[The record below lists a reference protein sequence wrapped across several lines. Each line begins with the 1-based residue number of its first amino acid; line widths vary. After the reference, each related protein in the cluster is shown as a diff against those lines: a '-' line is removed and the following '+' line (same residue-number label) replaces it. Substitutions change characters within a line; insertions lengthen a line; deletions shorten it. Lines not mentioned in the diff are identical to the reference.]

1 MPQTNVK
8 DIVKLPLSARM
19 TPYKTTIE
27 NLTSNPGTDLLR
39 YARTKEGV
47 LSLAQGEGSLP
58 TPDFICDAAMK
69 ALKDEGKTFYAPTL
83 GHPELRQELSTY
95 YKNIYGLDIPAS
107 RFFVTS
113 SGTTAVHLSLAAII
127 NKGDEVVALT
137 PIWKNLLSA
146 VEIAEARIK
155 QVGMDYVDGKG
166 WQLDLNRLFA
176 ACTPQTKAI
185 LIVTPSNPTGW
196 TMSMPEM
203 RRVMEFARERGIWVI
218 ADEVYTRTVYG
229 QVRAPSFL
237 DVSEP
242 DDLLLVINS
251 FSKTW
256 AMTGWR
262 LGWIVGP
269 PSAELKICDLAVY
282 NNMGPPSF
290 TQYGAL
296 AALRQGE
303 GFLNEQMTLW
313 RSNLDLLMDRFAQ
326 MPKISMVRP
335 DASFYAF
342 FKVEGEE
349 DCIAFCKRLI
359 DEVGLSLAPGCAFG
373 DCGRGFIRLA
383 FACSETKLLDAL
395 DRLERVVR

>member
-27 NLTSNPGTDLLR
+27 NLTPNPGTDLLR

-58 TPDFICDAAMK
+58 TPDFICEAAMK

-166 WQLDLNRLFA
+166 WQLDLNRLFS

-196 TMSMPEM
+196 TMSTPEM
-203 RRVMEFARERGIWVI
+203 RRVMDFARERGIWVI

-290 TQYGAL
+290 TQHGAL

-326 MPKISMVRP
+326 MPKISMMRP

-349 DCIAFCKRLI
+349 DCIAFCTKLI
-359 DEVGLSLAPGCAFG
+359 DQAGLSLAPGCAFG

>member
-1 MPQTNVK
+1 M
-8 DIVKLPLSARM
+8 A
-19 TPYKTTIE
+19 PYSTVIE
-27 NLTSNPGTDLLR
+27 NLTPNPGTDLLR
-39 YARTKEGV
+39 YARTKDGV
-47 LSLAQGEGSLP
+47 LSLAQGEGSTP

-69 ALKDEGKTFYAPTL
+69 ALKDKGMTFYGPIL
-83 GHPELRQELSTY
+83 GHPELREELSTY
-95 YKNIYGLDIPAS
+95 YKNIYGLDIPS
-107 RFFVTS
+107 NRFFVTS

-127 NKGDEVVALT
+127 NNGDEVIAIT

-146 VEIAEARIK
+146 VEIAQAKIK
-155 QVGMDYVDGKG
+155 QVAVDFSEDKG
-166 WQLDLNRLFA
+166 WSLDLNRLFD
-176 ACTPQTKAI
+176 ACTPATKAI
-185 LIVTPSNPTGW
+185 MIVTPSNPTGW
-196 TMSMPEM
+196 TMSRSEM
-203 RRVMEFARERGIWVI
+203 QAVMEFARKRGIWVL
-218 ADEVYTRTVYG
+218 ADEVYTRTLYG

-237 DVSEP
+237 DVCEP

-269 PSAELKICDLAVY
+269 PSAEMKICDLAVY

-303 GFLNEQMTLW
+303 GFISEQMTLW
-313 RSNLDLLMDRFAQ
+313 QSNCDLLMDRMAQ
-326 MPKISMVRP
+326 FPRMSISRP
-335 DASFYAF
+335 EAGFYAF

-349 DCIAFCKRLI
+349 DSIAYCKRLI

-373 DCGRGFIRLA
+373 DCGRGFVRLA
-383 FACSETKLLDAL
+383 FACSETKLLDGL
-395 DRLERVVR
+395 DRLERMVT

>member
-1 MPQTNVK
+1 MPQTDVK
-8 DIVKLPLSARM
+8 DIFKLPLRTGMA
-19 TPYKTTIE
+19 PYSTVIQ
-27 NLTSNPGTDLLR
+27 NLTPNPGTDLLR
-39 YARTKEGV
+39 YARTKDGV
-47 LSLAQGEGSLP
+47 LSLAQGEGSTP

-69 ALKDEGKTFYAPTL
+69 ALKDKGMTFYGPIL
-83 GHPELRQELSTY
+83 GHPELREELSTY
-95 YKNIYGLDIPAS
+95 YKNIYGLDIPS
-107 RFFVTS
+107 NRFFVTS

-127 NKGDEVVALT
+127 NNGDEVIAIT

-146 VEIAEARIK
+146 VEIAQAKIK
-155 QVGMDYVDGKG
+155 QVAVDFSEDKG
-166 WQLDLNRLFA
+166 WSLDLNRLFD
-176 ACTPQTKAI
+176 ACTPATKAI
-185 LIVTPSNPTGW
+185 MIVTPSNPTGW
-196 TMSMPEM
+196 TMSRSEM
-203 RRVMEFARERGIWVI
+203 QAVMEFARKRGIWVL
-218 ADEVYTRTVYG
+218 ADEVYTRTLYG

-237 DVSEP
+237 DVCEP

-269 PSAELKICDLAVY
+269 PSAEMKICDLAVY

-303 GFLNEQMTLW
+303 GFISEQMTLW
-313 RSNLDLLMDRFAQ
+313 QSNCDLLMDRMAQ
-326 MPKISMVRP
+326 FPRMSISRP
-335 DASFYAF
+335 EAGFYAF

-349 DCIAFCKRLI
+349 DSIAYCKRLI

-373 DCGRGFIRLA
+373 DCGRGFVRLA
-383 FACSETKLLDAL
+383 FACSETKLLDGL
-395 DRLERVVR
+395 DRLERMVT

>member
-19 TPYKTTIE
+19 APYRTTIE
-27 NLTSNPGTDLLR
+27 NLMPNPGTDLLR

-47 LSLAQGEGSLP
+47 LSLAQGEGSLS
-58 TPDFICDAAMK
+58 TPDFICDAAMQ

-83 GHPELRQELSTY
+83 GHAELRQELSTY

-196 TMSMPEM
+196 TMSAPDM
-203 RRVMEFARERGIWVI
+203 RMVMAFARERGIWVI

-229 QVRAPSFL
+229 QTRAPSFL

-262 LGWIVGP
+262 LGWIIGP

-303 GFLNEQMTLW
+303 GFLSEQMTLW

-349 DCIAFCKRLI
+349 DCIAFCKHLI
-359 DEVGLSLAPGCAFG
+359 DEAGLSLAPGCAFG

>member
-1 MPQTNVK
+1 MPQTDVK
-8 DIVKLPLSARM
+8 DIFKLPLRTGMA
-19 TPYKTTIE
+19 PYSTVIE
-27 NLTSNPGTDLLR
+27 NLTPNPGTDLLR
-39 YARTKEGV
+39 YARTKDGV
-47 LSLAQGEGSLP
+47 LSLAQGEGSTP

-69 ALKDEGKTFYAPTL
+69 ALKDKGMTFYGPIL
-83 GHPELRQELSTY
+83 GHPELREELSTY
-95 YKNIYGLDIPAS
+95 YKNIYGLDIPS
-107 RFFVTS
+107 NRFFVTS

-127 NKGDEVVALT
+127 NNGDEVIAIT

-146 VEIAEARIK
+146 VEIAQAKIK
-155 QVGMDYVDGKG
+155 QVAVDFSEDKG
-166 WQLDLNRLFA
+166 WSLDLNRLFD
-176 ACTPQTKAI
+176 ACTPATKAI
-185 LIVTPSNPTGW
+185 MIVTPSNPTGW
-196 TMSMPEM
+196 TMSRSEM
-203 RRVMEFARERGIWVI
+203 QAVMEFARKRGIWVL
-218 ADEVYTRTVYG
+218 ADEVYTRTLYG

-237 DVSEP
+237 DVCEP

-269 PSAELKICDLAVY
+269 PSAEMKICDLAVY

-303 GFLNEQMTLW
+303 GFISEQMTLW
-313 RSNLDLLMDRFAQ
+313 QSNCDLLMDRMAQ
-326 MPKISMVRP
+326 FPRMSISRP
-335 DASFYAF
+335 EAGFYAF

-349 DCIAFCKRLI
+349 DSIAYCKRLI

-373 DCGRGFIRLA
+373 DCGRGFVRLA
-383 FACSETKLLDAL
+383 FACSETKLLDGL
-395 DRLERVVR
+395 DRLERMVT

>member
-1 MPQTNVK
+1 MPQSPVK
-8 DIVKLPLSARM
+8 EIVKLPLSSRM
-19 TPYKTTIE
+19 TPYNTTIE
-27 NLTSNPGTDLLR
+27 NLTPNPGTDLLR

-47 LSLAQGEGSLP
+47 VSLAQGEGSLP
-58 TPDFICDAAMK
+58 TPQFICDAAMK
-69 ALKDEGKTFYAPTL
+69 ALKEENKTFYAPIL
-83 GHPELRQELSTY
+83 GHPELRAELSTY
-95 YKNIYGLDIPAS
+95 YKNIYALDIPQN

-127 NKGDEVVALT
+127 NSGDEVVALT
-137 PIWKNLLSA
+137 PIWKNLMSA
-146 VEIAEARIK
+146 MEISEAKIK
-155 QVGMDYVDGKG
+155 QVGMNYIAGQG
-166 WQLDLNRLFA
+166 WQLDFNRLFA
-176 ACTPQTKAI
+176 ACTPATKAI
-185 LIVTPSNPTGW
+185 MIVTPSNPTGW
-196 TMSMPEM
+196 VMSTAEM
-203 RRVMEFARERGIWVI
+203 RAVMDFARERGIWVV

-269 PSAELKICDLAVY
+269 SSAEMKICDLAVY

-303 GFLNEQMTLW
+303 GFLTEQMTLW

-326 MPKISMVRP
+326 MPRISLTRP
-335 DASFYAF
+335 ESSFYAF

-349 DCIAFCKRLI
+349 DCIAFCTRLI
-359 DEVGLSLAPGCAFG
+359 DEAGLSLAPGCSFG

-395 DRLERVVR
+395 DRLERFVS

>member
-8 DIVKLPLSARM
+8 DIIKLPLSARM
-19 TPYKTTIE
+19 TPYNTAIE
-27 NLTSNPGTDLLR
+27 NLTPNAGTDLLR

-47 LSLAQGEGSLP
+47 LSLAQGEGSLS
-58 TPDFICDAAMK
+58 TPHFICDAAVR
-69 ALKDEGKTFYAPTL
+69 ALKDEGKTFYAPIL
-83 GHPELRQELSTY
+83 GHQELRDELSTY
-95 YKNIYGLDIPAS
+95 YRNIYGLDIPAS
-107 RFFVTS
+107 RFFVTG

-127 NKGDEVVALT
+127 NAGDEVVAVT

-146 VEIAEARIK
+146 VEIAEAKIK
-155 QVGMDYVDGKG
+155 QVGMSYVDGQG
-166 WQLDLNRLFA
+166 WQLDLNHLFA
-176 ACTPQTKAI
+176 ACTPATKAI

-196 TMSMPEM
+196 TMSTKEM
-203 RRVMEFARERGIWVI
+203 KTIMDFARERGIWVL

-269 PSAELKICDLAVY
+269 QAAEIKICDLALY
-282 NNMGPPSF
+282 NNMGPSSF
-290 TQYGAL
+290 MQYGAL
-296 AALRQGE
+296 AALREGE
-303 GFLNEQMTLW
+303 GFLKEQLTLW
-313 RSNLDLLMDRFAQ
+313 RSNLDLVMDRFGQ
-326 MPKISMVRP
+326 MPKISMTRP
-335 DASFYAF
+335 QASFYAF
-342 FKVEGEE
+342 FKVEGET
-349 DCIAFCKRLI
+349 DCIAFCKKLI

-395 DRLERVVR
+395 DRLERVVS

>member
-1 MPQTNVK
+1 MPQTDVK
-8 DIVKLPLSARM
+8 DIFKLPLSTGMA
-19 TPYKTTIE
+19 PYSTVIE
-27 NLTSNPGTDLLR
+27 NLTPNPGTDLLR
-39 YARTKEGV
+39 YARTKDGV
-47 LSLAQGEGSLP
+47 LSLAQGEGSTP

-69 ALKDEGKTFYAPTL
+69 ALKDKGMTFYGPIL
-83 GHPELRQELSTY
+83 GHPELREELSTY
-95 YKNIYGLDIPAS
+95 YKNIYGLDIPS
-107 RFFVTS
+107 NRFFVTS

-127 NKGDEVVALT
+127 NNGDEVIAIT

-146 VEIAEARIK
+146 VEIAQAKIK
-155 QVGMDYVDGKG
+155 QVAVDFSEDKG
-166 WQLDLNRLFA
+166 WSLDLNRLFD
-176 ACTPQTKAI
+176 ACTPATKAI
-185 LIVTPSNPTGW
+185 MIVTPSNPTGW
-196 TMSMPEM
+196 TMSRSEM
-203 RRVMEFARERGIWVI
+203 QAVMEFARKRGIWVL
-218 ADEVYTRTVYG
+218 ADEVYTRTLYG

-237 DVSEP
+237 DVCEP

-269 PSAELKICDLAVY
+269 PSAEMKICDLAVY

-303 GFLNEQMTLW
+303 GFISEQMTLW
-313 RSNLDLLMDRFAQ
+313 QSNCDLLMDRMAQ
-326 MPKISMVRP
+326 LPRLSISRP
-335 DASFYAF
+335 EAGFYAF

-349 DCIAFCKRLI
+349 DSIAYCKRLI

-373 DCGRGFIRLA
+373 DCGRGFVRLA
-383 FACSETKLLDAL
+383 FACSETKLLDGL
-395 DRLERVVR
+395 DRLERMVT